1 MITKEIIHNI
11 LNVKET
17 YQTHLKIMELILDK
31 KKREEM
37 FDKFLQKESD
47 LSYDWFT
54 NYFQENQS
62 DRKDFMQDFTPDC
75 VCEIVTKISENGT
88 NNIAD
93 ICAGTGSLTI
103 KLLNKYQEATY
114 HCEELSNV
122 ALAFLLFNL
131 AIRNINAI
139 IEHKNVLTNAIQTRY
154 KLTKGDKYSDIDI
167 EKVEQE
173 NETDKFDCVVMNP
186 PYSLKWEQLQDERF
200 TFGIAPKTKAD
211 YAFIQHGFFKTKE
224 TGTLIVIVPHGVLF
238 RTQKEYEIR
247 KAMIEN
253 NVVDT
258 IIGLPDKL
266 FLNTSIP
273 VCIIVFKRNRKNNN
287 ILFIDASKE
296 FKKGKKQN
304 EMTQEHINKIVD
316 TYNKRAEVE
325 KYSHV
330 ADLNEIKENDYNLN
344 ISRYVDTFEEEPIPD
359 LVATMMSLIEIDN
372 KIRKT
377 SIELVT
383 MMNEMKGFTKEEAE
397 SIKAWNRYIK
407 GEQNGINET

>member
-1 MITKEIIHNI
+1 
-11 LNVKET
+11 
-17 YQTHLKIMELILDK
+17 MELILDK
-31 KKREEM
+31 QTREEM

-62 DRKDFMQDFTPDC
+62 DRKDFMQDFTPNSIS
-75 VCEIVTKISENGT
+75 EIVKKISENEA
-88 NNIAD
+88 NVNIAD
-93 ICAGTGSLTI
+93 VCAGTGGLTI
-103 KLLNKYQEATY
+103 KLLNKYPEATY

-122 ALAFLLFNL
+122 AIAFLLFNL

-139 IEHKNVLTNAIQTRY
+139 IEHKNVLINAIQNRY
-154 KLTKGDKYSDIDI
+154 KLTKGDKYRDI
-167 EKVEQE
+167 EIMEKVDQE
-173 NETDKFDCVVMNP
+173 NGTDNFDCVVMNP

-238 RTQKEYEIR
+238 RTQKEHEIR

-253 NVVDT
+253 NVIDAV
-258 IIGLPDKL
+258 IGLPDKL
-266 FLNTSIP
+266 FLNTSIQ
-273 VCIIVFKRNRKNNN
+273 VCIIVFKRNRKNSN

-296 FKKGKKQN
+296 FEKGKKQN
-304 EMTQEHINKIVD
+304 TMTQEHINKIVD
-316 TYNKRAEVE
+316 TYNQRAEIE

-344 ISRYVDTFEEEPIPD
+344 IPRYVDTFEEEPIPD
-359 LVATMMSLIEIDN
+359 LVVTMNNLIEIEN
-372 KIRKT
+372 EIRKT

-397 SIKAWNRYIK
+397 SIKAWSRYIK
-407 GEQNGINET
+407 GEWNGINET